1 MPILPCDESK
11 ITKHKQW
18 NIFFDIFVFQTEVC
32 TSVRLSG
39 CKEID
44 AVSEELKSIYHSRK
58 VRIPKDVDLTVDI
71 MEKIVKYI
79 TENENVNKTPQ
90 VKSTSVN
97 IWAALYWDCL
107 DTESFLLHCKSLLSV
122 GDRYKAD
129 QKNLLTLVNS
139 QRTSI
144 KSI

>member
-1 MPILPCDESK
+1 M
-11 ITKHKQW
+11 KH
-18 NIFFDIFVFQTEVC
+18 FFDIFVFQMEVC

-39 CKEID
+39 CKEVD

-90 VKSTSVN
+90 VKGTPVN
-97 IWAALYWDCL
+97 I
-107 DTESFLLHCKSLLSV
+107 
-122 GDRYKAD
+122 
-129 QKNLLTLVNS
+129 
-139 QRTSI
+139 
-144 KSI
+144 